1 MEVIS
6 CSVESVQAP
15 VVSVREPRVERKFE
29 GIENVL
35 NYLVVSR
42 DIKVYSV
49 MSHLPESEATDMKT
63 GEINTLP
70 ETVSY
75 QVRRGFL
82 NVTASW
88 SIFHK
93 NNWRKENVGYI
104 NDEGVPQITDKWAKI
119 LLAIS

>member
-1 MEVIS
+1 MEVIA

-15 VVSVREPRVERKFE
+15 VISVREPRVERKFE

-63 GEINTLP
+63 GEVNTLP

-75 QVRRGFL
+75 QVKKWFL

-104 NDEGVPQITDKWAKI
+104 NDEGVPAITDKWAKI

>member
-6 CSVESVQAP
+6 CSVASVQAP

-42 DIKVYSV
+42 DIKVYSE
-49 MSHLPESEATDMKT
+49 MSRLPESEATNMKT

-82 NVTASW
+82 NVTAS
-88 SIFHK
+88 
-93 NNWRKENVGYI
+93 
-104 NDEGVPQITDKWAKI
+104 
-119 LLAIS
+119 